1 MLEYLSRYWWT
12 LVVRGALAV
21 VFGLAALIWP
31 EITLRV
37 LVLLFGF
44 YAVVDGLLA
53 LAAVLVGGRL
63 VSGRRGWLVFEG
75 IVGIATGVFTFLWP
89 GITALVLLYLIA
101 AWAIVTGLLEVAAA
115 IILRRE
121 LRGEWLLA
129 LGGIVSVAFGIFL
142 TVRPGEGAIAVVWVI
157 ALYAI
162 VFGVALV
169 ALGAR
174 LRQLRRRIDG
184 TAWAP

>member
-12 LVVRGALAV
+12 LAVRGALAV
-21 VFGLAALIWP
+21 VFGLVALIWP
-31 EITLRV
+31 DITLRI

-44 YAVVDGLLA
+44 YALVDGLLA

-63 VSGRRGWLVFEG
+63 VSGRRGWLIFQ
-75 IVGIATGVFTFLWP
+75 GIAGIAAGVFTFLWP

-101 AWAIVTGLLEVAAA
+101 VWAIVTGLLEVAVA
-115 IILRRE
+115 IVLRRE

-129 LGGIVSVAFGIFL
+129 LSGIVSVAFGIFL
-142 TVRPGEGAIAVVWVI
+142 AVRPGEGAIAVVWVI

-162 VFGVALV
+162 MFGVALLV
-169 ALGAR
+169 LGAR
-174 LRQLRRRIDG
+174 LRQLGRSIGG
-184 TAWAP
+184 TARA